1 MSYHISN
8 HPLCDCTRWA
18 YDLLGEAGP
27 RRSLAPLTI
36 LGLEYPLSS
45 PQTWPANSR
54 PNSTHSSRWSGAGP
68 HPLPPLPKTG
78 RGGAEGV
85 GPGPGAG
92 RMDRVPPGRTAC
104 TATVPSF
111 CRPSSGTS
119 GAVSRALIRGSRCWW
134 GRTVRRLRR
143 RSGSSMKFALL
154 AAALLGSIAK
164 CGGGAVHLWSMHQ
177 FVQEHGE
184 AAPHDAGRA
193 SGEARSGRGAG
204 GHDRRG
210 RFVRFLWKG
219 AGRPSG

>member
-1 MSYHISN
+1 MFRSRAGSASIS
-8 HPLCDCTRWA
+8 A
-18 YDLLGEAGP
+18 P
-27 RRSLAPLTI
+27 RRSHRDELPHR
-36 LGLEYPLSS
+36 P
-45 PQTWPANSR
+45 SR
-54 PNSTHSSRWSGAGP
+54 PGCPLGGRFIRDVLLAVGAPPNVAGCPLGGWKPRSRPG
-68 HPLPPLPKTG
+68 
-78 RGGAEGV
+78 GGAAGV

-104 TATVPSF
+104 TATAPSF

-119 GAVSRALIRGSRCWW
+119 GAESRALIRGSRCWW
-134 GRTVRRLRR
+134 GRTLRRLRR
-143 RSGSSMKFALL
+143 RSGSSMKSALL
-154 AAALLGSIAK
+154 APALLGSIEK

-184 AAPHDAGRA
+184 AAPHDTGRA
-193 SGEARSGRGAG
+193 SGEALSGRGAG